1 MEVNH
6 ETVKGSCH
14 LFWLEKSGRL
24 RSEVITRRRI
34 KPSEVIHTASYGQ
47 SDLFYIQCC
56 NFADTPAKL
65 KGTLC
70 AFMVPNHPKLC
81 IVHHVDVEKDEIVIL
96 EWIGQVLVTAGKHR
110 FVPDFYLNSKH
121 NYDEEIFSS
130 TFVPRRLSM
139 RDANLVF
146 LNQVS
151 G

>member
-56 NFADTPAKL
+56 NSADTPAKL
-65 KGTLC
+65 RGTLC

-81 IVHHVDVEKDEIVIL
+81 FIHHIDVEKDELVIL
-96 EWIGQVLVTAGKHR
+96 E
-110 FVPDFYLNSKH
+110 
-121 NYDEEIFSS
+121 
-130 TFVPRRLSM
+130 
-139 RDANLVF
+139 
-146 LNQVS
+146 
-151 G
+151 